1 MHRLRYNRMRSI
13 PQRPRPAVMGTVG
26 TSTTKKRTRR
36 NTNNLCVC
44 IFCGIT
50 ACGLYRL
57 PRFCGIYNRIYN
69 HLLPH
74 ADARTA
80 INVNRMNHQMCV
92 ACVSAH
98 FYIKQQQQQRQQQ
111 HQQAS
116 NQTNLPANKPHPANL
131 ISPTNLIP
139 ANLI

>member
-1 MHRLRYNRMRSI
+1 MHRLRY
-13 PQRPRPAVMGTVG
+13 RPRPAVKPHYIYIYLYASFAV
-26 TSTTKKRTRR
+26 KPHA
-36 NTNNLCVC
+36 VY
-44 IFCGIT
+44 T
-50 ACGLYRL
+50 AKALYGL

-98 FYIKQQQQQRQQQ
+98 FYIKQQQQRQQQ

-116 NQTNLPANKPHPANL
+116 NQTNLPANKPHPTNL

-139 ANLI
+139 ANLMSQIPQTCNEIS